1 VTSIA
6 DISGVLIYLGIASML
21 LAHVEQMKNVVFEDR
36 VSGVIIGGD
45 FNTNQDGQ
53 FDDRVIEMMIDAG
66 FHHTWHGVPREQRL
80 TWRGSDRFEP
90 TTFDHFFTK
99 GVEQVQARMLTVPD
113 ETSDHWPVEIEIRI
127 P

>member
-1 VTSIA
+1 
-6 DISGVLIYLGIASML
+6 ML